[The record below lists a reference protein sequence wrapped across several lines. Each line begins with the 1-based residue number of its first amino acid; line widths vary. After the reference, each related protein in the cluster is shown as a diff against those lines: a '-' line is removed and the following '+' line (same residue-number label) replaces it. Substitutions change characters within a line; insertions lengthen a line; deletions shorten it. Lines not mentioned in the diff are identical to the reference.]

1 MALVDQAVACGVA
14 CLPLWKNE
22 SILCRMNGDDVSQHS
37 MFSCDESESTFVN
50 ARCMIYRAEDMCAVM
65 HNGIPIARYHVD
77 DRLAR
82 DIFIAQALD
91 AGFATAEE
99 LATAYRISTRTAY
112 RILHRYRSGGV
123 RGLEHKRSGPKGPRI
138 GEAREAAIVRWSK
151 EGRTAGW
158 MAQRLKVSRSTVER
172 ALVRSGLPTR
182 RQAGR
187 QMPLFD
193 ADPDGYSGPPGNS
206 DATDGGAADHE
217 DATGRCAGVQAG
229 PQADG
234 PVVARY
240 VGEGS
245 EGQSRASA
253 RACLVGSPGARS
265 SGGGIALAAAPPTPG
280 SVPVIEPFD
289 RRLDRVLASR
299 GLLDDAVPMFG
310 AGEAVPRAGVLLAL
324 PAVAGSGV
332 LDVAEEVFG
341 SIGPAFYGLRTA
353 VLTMVFLALLRIKHP
368 ENVKE
373 YAPPELGR
381 ILGLDRAPEVKTVR
395 RKLARL
401 AEHDGKTERFL
412 AALAER
418 RVALAQDALGYL
430 YVDGH
435 VRVYHGDAD
444 IPKLHVARMRLSM
457 PATQDVWVNDS
468 NGDPVFLITQEP
480 NAQLVSA
487 LPTVLEE
494 VRRLIG
500 DRRVTV
506 VFDRGGW
513 SPSLFE
519 KMSRNHFDV
528 LTYRKGEVLDVPDD
542 EFVAHTIK
550 TAIGNVTY
558 QLSERDVDVIEG
570 LSMRQVTRLK
580 DGHQTHIVTTRR
592 DLSPV
597 DVARRMFD
605 RWRQENFFRYMRQQ
619 YAIDALVEHGT
630 EPDDPNRLVPNP
642 ERRRVDAAL
651 VAAKK
656 EVDRLTAEYHRA
668 CAEGL
673 ARETVRPAGFKPIY
687 GMCLQ
692 KPIDEASRRVE
703 KLEAERS
710 DIPPRVRIGDIKD
723 EVVRL
728 RRRRKQIS
736 DAFKIVA
743 YQAETDLA
751 RAVAPHFARS
761 IDEGRRLVR
770 SALLSAADIEPTP
783 TEIRITLASQS
794 TAARTAALA
803 SLCRHLDAAGV
814 LFPGTSQ
821 RLRYAIRAHATD
833 T

>member
-1 MALVDQAVACGVA
+1 
-14 CLPLWKNE
+14 
-22 SILCRMNGDDVSQHS
+22 MNGDDVSQGS
-37 MFSCDESESTFVN
+37 MFSSDESESIFVN
-50 ARCMIYRAEDMCAVM
+50 ARCMIYRDQDMCAVM

-99 LATAYRISTRTAY
+99 LATAFRISTRTAY
-112 RILHRYRSGGV
+112 RILRRYRDDGV

-172 ALVRSGLPTR
+172 ALVRNGLPTR
-182 RQAGR
+182 RQAGT
-187 QMPLFD
+187 QVPLFD
-193 ADPDGYSGPPGNS
+193 GDPGGDGDPAANADAEDSGAS
-206 DATDGGAADHE
+206 DLE
-217 DATGRCAGVQAG
+217 DPTGCSASVEAG
-229 PQADG
+229 PVADG
-234 PVVARY
+234 PAAGPHVETAGAEQR
-240 VGEGS
+240 GG
-245 EGQSRASA
+245 SA
-253 RACLVGSPGARS
+253 RVSFAGLAVGRS
-265 SGGGIALAAAPPTPG
+265 SGDAIAVATAPTPG
-280 SVPVIEPFD
+280 SMPVINPFD
-289 RRLDRVLASR
+289 RRLDRALASR
-299 GLLDDAVPMFG
+299 GLLYDAEPMFG
-310 AGEAVPRAGVLLAL
+310 AGEAVPRAGVLLAM
-324 PAVAGSGV
+324 PAVVESGV

-341 SIGPAFYGLRTA
+341 TLGPAFYGLRTS
-353 VLTMVFLALLRIKHP
+353 VVTMVFLALLRIKHP

-395 RKLARL
+395 RKLGRL
-401 AEHDGKTERFL
+401 AEDARKVERFL

-418 RVALAQDALGYL
+418 RVARAEDALGYL

-444 IPKLHVARMRLSM
+444 VPKLHVARMRLSM
-457 PATQDVWVNDS
+457 PATQEVWVNDS

-480 NAQLVSA
+480 NAQLVGA
-487 LPTVLEE
+487 MPTVLAE

-513 SPSLFE
+513 SPALFE
-519 KMSRNHFDV
+519 KMTTNRFDV
-528 LTYRKGEVLDVPDD
+528 LTYRKGNVPDVPDD
-542 EFVAHTIK
+542 EFVAHTIQ
-550 TAIGNVTY
+550 TAVGNVTY
-558 QLSERDVDVIEG
+558 RLSERDVVVGEG

-592 DLSPV
+592 DLSALE
-597 DVARRMFD
+597 VARRMFD

-630 EPDDPNRLVPNP
+630 EPDDPNRMVPNP
-642 ERRRVDAAL
+642 ERKRVDAAL
-651 VAAKK
+651 VEAKK
-656 EVDRLTAEYHRA
+656 ELERLTTDYQRA

-673 ARETVRPAGFKPIY
+673 ARETVRLPGFTPIY
-687 GMCLQ
+687 GMHLQ
-692 KPIDEASRRVE
+692 KPIDEACRRVE

-751 RAVAPHFARS
+751 RAIAPHFARS
-761 IDEGRRLVR
+761 IHEGRRLIR
-770 SALLSAADIEPTP
+770 SALLSAAAIEPTR

-803 SLCRHLDAAGV
+803 TLCRQMDAAGV
-814 LFPGTSQ
+814 VFPGTRQ
-821 RLRYAIRAHATD
+821 RLRYAIRGHATD